1 MHSGLRSSL
10 AGSSTPT
17 SSLAMAASLP
27 PAVAARL
34 RWLGASSAGFIGR
47 RDDHNFRARVQT
59 IGPVNDDL
67 ITRFKA

>member
-1 MHSGLRSSL
+1 
-10 AGSSTPT
+10 
-17 SSLAMAASLP
+17 
-27 PAVAARL
+27 VAARL
-34 RWLGASSAGFIGR
+34 RWLAASGAGSISK